1 MANMQH
7 WQFGVRGVGVE
18 FRAPIDTFPPAV
30 AGVSN
35 PDGNGHNRIPARL
48 HRLLQEPHPGL
59 LRRAAA
65 LLVVAPPAGS
75 HDIFPGLSPS
85 LGNRNDV
92 IERQFLGPELVT
104 AVLAGIALSLIYTSP
119 SPRDRQKSRMPSSA

>member
-1 MANMQH
+1 MTNIQH
-7 WQFGVRGVGVE
+7 SQLRIRGVGVQ
-18 FRAPIDTFPPAV
+18 FHVPIEIVTPAV
-30 AGVSN
+30 RGVSN

-48 HRLLQEPHPGL
+48 HRLLQEPHPGF

-65 LLVVAPPAGS
+65 LLVVATPAGS

-92 IERQFLGPELVT
+92 IERQLLGPELVT
-104 AVLAGIALSLIYTSP
+104 AVLAGIAI
-119 SPRDRQKSRMPSSA
+119 SRKDIDA